1 MKTGTKSTWLAV
13 GFMVVMAVVSVL
25 IHNLI
30 MS

>member
-1 MKTGTKSTWLAV
+1 MKAEKKGTWLAV